1 MAKYRIHVFLK
12 VVMCSNSMPPVNI
25 FPKNNF
31 TSLVLVLAAGIFFAT
46 PSARSQTEAQP
57 ALPTLA
63 LTLGGKNIH
72 AEIADDNQE
81 RATGLMFRKSLA
93 TDSGMLFVMP
103 QIGPAAFWM
112 RNTEIPLTIAYIDPS
127 GVILE
132 LHDLEPRSEKTVS
145 SQFPNIAFALEMSQG
160 WFSKNNIWPG
170 DRIGGLP
177 SPAH

>member
-1 MAKYRIHVFLK
+1 
-12 VVMCSNSMPPVNI
+12 MPPVNTL
-25 FPKNNF
+25 PKNNF
-31 TSLVLVLAAGIFFAT
+31 TSFVLVLAAGVIFSTA
-46 PSARSQTEAQP
+46 SARCQSEAQP
-57 ALPTLA
+57 FLPTKS
-63 LTLGGKNIH
+63 LTLGGKNVQ

-103 QIGPAAFWM
+103 QIGPASFWM

-132 LHDLEPRSEKTVS
+132 LHDLEPRSEKTVT
-145 SQFPNIAFALEMSQG
+145 SQFPNIAFALEMSRG
-160 WFSKNNIWPG
+160 WFSKNNVWPG

-177 SPAH
+177 SGPR

>member
-1 MAKYRIHVFLK
+1 
-12 VVMCSNSMPPVNI
+12 MCSNSMPPVNT

-31 TSLVLVLAAGIFFAT
+31 TSLVLVLTAGIFFAT
-46 PSARSQTEAQP
+46 PLARSQTEAQP
-57 ALPTLA
+57 LLPTIS
-63 LTLGGKNIH
+63 LTLGSKNIH

-112 RNTEIPLTIAYIDPS
+112 RNTEIPLTIAYIDSS

-132 LHDLEPRSEKTVS
+132 LHDLEPHSEKTVP
-145 SQFPNIAFALEMSQG
+145 SQFPNIAFALEMTRG
-160 WFSKNNIWPG
+160 WFSKNNVWPG

-177 SPAH
+177 PASR